1 MTKLVE
7 AIRAERL
14 ALIDY
19 LETLGPEEWATPSL
33 CDRWT
38 VQDVGAHLA
47 SAPAL
52 TVGATILEAAR
63 AGFLPNKFTAD
74 SARRWSRRGPE
85 AILAQLRENAA
96 TGATPPGVPGVA
108 ALVDAVV
115 HALDIRRP
123 LGSSRPVPR
132 DAFAP
137 AATFCAGTRWPASIM
152 VGGNVRARI
161 LGLRL
166 VADDVDWSWGEGAEV
181 HGSTESLILML
192 SGRPVGPEEL
202 TGDGAAQLYER
213 I

>member
-1 MTKLVE
+1 MTKLAE
-7 AIRAERL
+7 AIRTERL

-19 LETLGPEEWATPSL
+19 LETLDPEEWATPSL

-38 VQDVGAHLA
+38 VQDVAAHLA

-52 TVGATILEAAR
+52 TVAGTLLEAVR

-96 TGATPPGVPGVA
+96 NGATPPGVPEVA

-132 DAFAP
+132 VAFAP
-137 AATFCAGTRWPASIM
+137 AATFCAATTWPASIM
-152 VGGNVRARI
+152 VGGNVKARI
-161 LGLRL
+161 RGLRL

-181 HGSTESLILML
+181 HGPSDALILML
-192 SGRPVGPEEL
+192 SGRPIGPDEL
-202 TGDGAAQLYER
+202 TGEGAAQLYER
-213 I
+213 L